1 MPEVAVTVNGR
12 SYRVSCGAGEEQRL
26 AALAHGLD
34 ARVQKLVKSA
44 GQAGEA
50 QLLVAAGL
58 LLADE
63 LDEIR
68 AELEKLRNA
77 PPPAAAPPVVDK
89 TAERQAE
96 ALIEGLAKRIEAI
109 AEQLERA

>member
-1 MPEVAVTVNGR
+1 MPEIAVTVNGR

-26 AALAHGLD
+26 QTLARGLD
-34 ARVQKLVKSA
+34 ERVQKLVRSA

-63 LDEIR
+63 LDELGGELARLR
-68 AELEKLRNA
+68 AA
-77 PPPAAAPPVVDK
+77 PPVPAPAPVVDK
-89 TAERQAE
+89 TAERQAT
-96 ALIEGLAKRIEAI
+96 ALIENLAQRIEAI

>member
-63 LDEIR
+63 LDEVR
-68 AELEKLRNA
+68 AELERLRNA
-77 PPPAAAPPVVDK
+77 PPPAPAVDK